1 MMTLQTSADS
11 GLSDLLKYTY
21 GTTRLGAESIPFADR
36 VKTARAAMDAGV
48 WFHTSHTYGD
58 TFRVLRA
65 AFDEDRAHV
74 PPAIFKIGW
83 DSISEIRDVI
93 RQNLEPLGLE
103 RMAIGQLCLGQR
115 LAAEFRTGGPCY
127 EGFRQIREEGL
138 VGRFVLEVW
147 PWNSDVALDALRAG
161 YTEGVVDGFIFY
173 FNPLQRFVS
182 NELFD
187 LIQERNQPI
196 VAMRTVGGGPVHRQR
211 DVPGAAPDYLR
222 ARAEQVAPLFER
234 SGCQSWTE
242 FCVRYVF
249 GVPQVRTT
257 VGSTSRVGNLQE
269 FLDAMSSRD
278 PLPDD
283 IQAALQTL
291 QRSWAEEHD
300 RLAAPWS
307 M

>member
-1 MMTLQTSADS
+1 MTLPTPTATR
-11 GLSDLLKYTY
+11 LSDLSKFTY
-21 GTTRLGAESIPFADR
+21 GTTRLGDESLPFDAR

-83 DSISEIRDVI
+83 DSIAQIRDVI

-103 RMAIGQLCLGQR
+103 RMEIGQLCLGER

-127 EGFRQIREEGL
+127 DGFRRIQEEGL
-138 VGRFVLEVW
+138 VGRYVLEVW

-161 YTEGVVDGFIFY
+161 YPEGVVDGYIFY
-173 FNPLQRFVS
+173 FNPLQRFAS

-196 VAMRTVGGGPVHRQR
+196 IAMRTVGGGPVHRQR

-222 ARAEQVAPLFER
+222 MRAEQVAPLFER
-234 SGCQSWTE
+234 SGCRTWTE
-242 FCVRYVF
+242 FCVRYVL
-249 GVPQVRTT
+249 GVAQVRTT
-257 VGSTSRVGNLQE
+257 VGSTSRPENLHE
-269 FLDAMSSRD
+269 FLNAVGALA
-278 PLPDD
+278 PLPED
-283 IQAALQTL
+283 IQMAVQALQ
-291 QRSWAEEHD
+291 RAWADEHD
-300 RLAAPWS
+300 RQAVPWS

>member
-1 MMTLQTSADS
+1 MTLPTVTTLAD
-11 GLSDLLKYTY
+11 LSRFTY
-21 GTTRLGAESIPFADR
+21 GTTRLGDESIPFPER
-36 VKTARAAMDAGV
+36 VKTARAAMEAGV

-83 DSISEIRDVI
+83 DSIAQIRDVI

-103 RMAIGQLCLGQR
+103 RMAIGQLCLGGP

-127 EGFRQIREEGL
+127 EGFRQLKEEGL
-138 VGRFVLEVW
+138 VERYVLEVW
-147 PWNSDVALDALRAG
+147 PWNSEVPLDALRAG
-161 YTEGVVDGFIFY
+161 YPEGIVDGYIFY
-173 FNPLQRFVS
+173 FNPLQRFAS
-182 NELFD
+182 NALFD
-187 LIQERNQPI
+187 LLQERDQAI
-196 VAMRTVGGGPVHRQR
+196 IAMRTVGGGPVHRQR

-242 FCVRYVF
+242 FCVRYVLGF
-249 GVPQVRTT
+249 SQVRTT
-257 VGSTSRVGNLQE
+257 VGSTSRPENLQE
-269 FLDAMSSRD
+269 FLDAAATPA
-278 PLPDD
+278 PLPDE
-283 IQAALQTL
+283 IQAAVRSL

-300 RLAAPWS
+300 RHAAPWS